1 MIPGV
6 DQALATLLR
15 HEVLDAAQV
24 EFSLDAPNRDWAA
37 RRGGPVVN
45 AFLHGLREDTSRR
58 QQGEI
63 LHRDSNG
70 KASTRSRPPRVFRLS
85 YLVTAWA
92 PRPEDEHRLLAA
104 VLSCLCARDVLTIDE
119 APYRMSVAVPA
130 PDDRSVTDIWSAL
143 GGELRPS
150 LDVVVA
156 APLVPGTAVDVA
168 PLVAEPAVIRLVE
181 K

>member
-6 DQALATLLR
+6 DQALAALLR
-15 HEVLDAAQV
+15 REVLNAAQV

-37 RRGGPVVN
+37 RRSGPVVN

-63 LHRDSNG
+63 VHRDSDG
-70 KASTRSRPPRVFRLS
+70 RASTRTRPLRVFRLS
-85 YLVTAWA
+85 YLLTAWA
-92 PRPEDEHRLLAA
+92 PRPEDEHRLLTA
-104 VLSCLCARDVLTIDE
+104 VLSCLCAHDVLAVD
-119 APYRMSVAVPA
+119 AVPYRMSVAVPA

-156 APLVPGTAVDVA
+156 APLVPGTAVDVG
-168 PLVAEPAVIRLVE
+168 PLVTEPAVIRLAE
-181 K
+181 R